1 MILSLP
7 ETNPL
12 LSLLTSLYS
21 PCSIDVKFLSTALF
35 DLAERIN
42 AQQRKSILR
51 LPSCGPCEPQKGP
64 NY

>member
-12 LSLLTSLYS
+12 LSLLASSCL
-21 PCSIDVKFLSTALF
+21 PCIIAVKFLSNSLF
-35 DLAERIN
+35 DPAERIN

-51 LPSCGPCEPQKGP
+51 LPSCRPSEPQKGP